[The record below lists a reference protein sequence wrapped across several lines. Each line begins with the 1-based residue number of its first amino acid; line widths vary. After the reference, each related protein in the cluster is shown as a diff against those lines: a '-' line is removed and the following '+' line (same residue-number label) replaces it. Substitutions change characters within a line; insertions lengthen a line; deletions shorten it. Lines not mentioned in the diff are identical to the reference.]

1 MSRTVLGQR
10 LPEIRVPPP
19 GPASRALAR
28 RLREVESRNVTQV
41 TGDWPVFWEEARGA
55 NVRDAD
61 GNIYLDLTGAFGVA
75 LLGHAHPAVVEAVR
89 EQAGRL
95 MHGMGDV
102 HPPAGKVELLERLTA
117 LTPWDDARVVL
128 SSTGS
133 EAVETA
139 LKTALMATGR
149 PGILAFEGSYHG
161 LTLGALAATARSRFR
176 DPFLPRLYGGVGF
189 APFPDPVRH
198 GAGAADR
205 SLARVQEVLES
216 GVAVSDGSVHPVGA
230 VLVEPVQ
237 GRGGA
242 RVAPDGF
249 MARLSRMATDAG
261 AVVIADEV
269 LTGVGRCGEAL
280 ASTRV
285 GLRPDLICLGK
296 ALGGGMPLSA
306 CLARRGIMDAW
317 PESDGE
323 ALHTSTF
330 LGHPLACAAGVAVLN
345 TLEAEGVT
353 ERARRVGGR
362 LVTELRAALGGVEGV
377 ADIRGLGLLLGI
389 ELARGPELEPSSG
402 AAARAARIA
411 LSEGVLMLPAGDH
424 AHVVEL
430 TPPVELTDAQMTRAV
445 DVVVRAVR
453 AVA

>member
-1 MSRTVLGQR
+1 MSRTALGQR

-28 RLREVESRNVTQV
+28 RLRDVESRNVTQV
-41 TGDWPVFWEEARGA
+41 TEEWPVFWEEARGA

-61 GNIYLDLTGAFGVA
+61 GNVYIDLTGAFGVA

-89 EQAGRL
+89 AQAGRL
-95 MHGMGDV
+95 VHGMGDV
-102 HPPAGKVELLERLTA
+102 HPPSRKVVLLERLAA
-117 LTPWDDARVVL
+117 LSPWEDARVVL

-139 LKTALMATGR
+139 LKTALIATGR
-149 PGILAFEGSYHG
+149 PGILAFEGGYHG
-161 LTLGALAATARSRFR
+161 LTMGALAATARSLFR
-176 DPFLPRLYGGVGF
+176 DPFLPYLYAGVAF
-189 APFPDPVRH
+189 APFPDPVRY

-205 SLARVQEVLES
+205 SLARVWEVLES
-216 GVAVSDGSVHPVGA
+216 GVTASDGSVHPIGA
-230 VLVEPVQ
+230 VLVEPIQ

-249 MARLSRMATDAG
+249 MARLSRMAADAG
-261 AVVIADEV
+261 ALVIADEV
-269 LTGVGRCGEAL
+269 FTGMGRCGEVL
-280 ASTRV
+280 ASTGV
-285 GLRPDLICLGK
+285 GLRPDLVCLGK

-306 CLARRGIMDAW
+306 CMAPRRIMDAW

-330 LGHPLACAAGVAVLN
+330 LGHPLACAAGVAVLD
-345 TLEAEGVT
+345 TMEAEGVT

-362 LVTELRAALGGVEGV
+362 LVTALRAALGEVEGV
-377 ADIRGLGLLLGI
+377 ADVRGLGLLLGI
-389 ELARGPELEPSSG
+389 ELARGPELEPSAG
-402 AAARAARIA
+402 
-411 LSEGVLMLPAGDH
+411 AGDH

-430 TPPVELTDAQMTRAV
+430 TPPVELTDAQMARAV
-445 DVVVRAVR
+445 EVVARAVR